1 MVFEPLPP
9 PRHRQEIILN
19 EKLIASCDSITF
31 NCLFIVQLRLI
42 GYLLSKK
49 VSETTAFSSRVKIR
63 ICFLMGRRDDW
74 EPVAAATFFFNRNLW
89 LCTMP
94 GHSDVNSERFVLVNE
109 F

>member
-63 ICFLMGRRDDW
+63 ICFLMGRRDD
-74 EPVAAATFFFNRNLW
+74 
-89 LCTMP
+89 
-94 GHSDVNSERFVLVNE
+94 
-109 F
+109 